1 MTWRRGLVEKKQMLR
16 MCKTKYRVIKK
27 INIMKM
33 MVYQVPLPLAE
44 FSIVAKAD
52 QIRTDRNNEQD
63 TTGEMKLLIAGS
75 ETWIFV
81 FYFICIFVL
90 Y

>member
-1 MTWRRGLVEKKQMLR
+1 MLR
-16 MCKTKYRVIKK
+16 LCKTKYRVIKK

-63 TTGEMKLLIAGS
+63 TSGEMKLLIAGS
-75 ETWIFV
+75 ETYIRPWIFV